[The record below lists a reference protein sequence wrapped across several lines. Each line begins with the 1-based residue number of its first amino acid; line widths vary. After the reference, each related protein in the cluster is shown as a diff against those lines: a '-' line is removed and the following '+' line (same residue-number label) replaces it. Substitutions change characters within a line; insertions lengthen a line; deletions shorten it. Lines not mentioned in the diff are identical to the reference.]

1 MSFMIAISKCNNKR
15 INALKRQMQPNASAV
30 PSGAL
35 ICFRQR
41 FILFFFHIFFFVR
54 KTTTCR
60 NILYS
65 IYEPVYGRLMSF
77 VFGSISFQPNC
88 IVIEMLSK
96 CWARAVSTI
105 IFRWYFLML
114 LLPCYV
120 SHIQII
126 TEHLF
131 VLSEMSHTHTLCISS
146 ETGSWVQIR
155 KDQLIEICLFY
166 IFENF
171 FFNSNIQ
178 LTQSMVLFYSF
189 SKCASNFKKNIVE
202 EKYTYNLEH

>member
-1 MSFMIAISKCNNKR
+1 MRLPCRVVFWSVFGKD
-15 INALKRQMQPNASAV
+15 
-30 PSGAL
+30 
-35 ICFRQR
+35 
-41 FILFFFHIFFFVR
+41 LFFFSSISFFFVR

-60 NILYS
+60 NKLYS

-77 VFGSISFQPNC
+77 VWGSISFQPNC

-131 VLSEMSHTHTLCISS
+131 ISSEMSHTHFVSAPKLVHVFRS
-146 ETGSWVQIR
+146 EKINWSKFAILYIR
-155 KDQLIEICLFY
+155 IFFLIR
-166 IFENF
+166 IFN
-171 FFNSNIQ
+171 
-178 LTQSMVLFYSF
+178 
-189 SKCASNFKKNIVE
+189 
-202 EKYTYNLEH
+202 